1 MSGNPNTSNFRVA
14 IVGGGMAG
22 STAAY
27 YLRQL
32 FGSRVGITL
41 FEQSGRIG
49 GRMKSIDFAGQRE
62 EVGASIFHES
72 NQYMLTFAKQFG
84 LGITDESKSD
94 DRIMFYAG
102 HEHLSFSTLG
112 GASFLVPF
120 RLLWRYGISLIWVR
134 WYTGSIIR
142 EFSKIYSLQDRG
154 HCFTTTARLFEA
166 LKPEF
171 LEMTKWTY
179 GDWLN
184 KKFRVSETFK
194 EEIAYGLVSNNYC
207 QNLSVHAF
215 VGFITMATIISKLF
229 SVKEGNE
236 QVPQRLVDSAMKGG
250 CPDNPSQLVNAQVTN
265 IRSTKVESCS
275 WEVEYR
281 PNDGEQVKRDTF
293 DYVILAVPVNQQTN
307 IQTDGTVQLPCSEY
321 QQVDKCLFAG
331 SLKHWKFGI
340 GPSSYLARQGVVIFP
355 NQTSYLT
362 GTCAFRSL
370 ISSSLEENRANGQ
383 RIWNS
388 FSVPHQTPNP
398 IRSIGD
404 EYIDQSGEKPTP
416 PTIMNWLA
424 YPVYKPVRNPHEDLG
439 KFVLAP
445 KFYYVNA
452 IEQMASCME
461 IAAIGGRNA
470 ALLVAADIE
479 AGETR
484 NGNKN
489 RTPLAVLDQNV
500 G

>member
-1 MSGNPNTSNFRVA
+1 MG
-14 IVGGGMAG
+14 G

-62 EVGASIFHES
+62 EMGASIFHGS
-72 NQYMLTFAKQFG
+72 NQYMLKFAKQFD
-84 LGITDESKSD
+84 LEITDESKSD
-94 DRIMFYAG
+94 DRVMFYAG

-120 RLLWRYGISLIWVR
+120 RLLWRYGIPLIWVKL
-134 WYTGSIIR
+134 YTGSIIR
-142 EFSKIYSLQDRG
+142 SFVKIYSLQDRG
-154 HCFTTTARLFEA
+154 YCFTTTARLFEA

-179 GDWLN
+179 GDWLS
-184 KKFRVSETFK
+184 KKLRVGETFK
-194 EEIAYGLVSNNYC
+194 EEFAYGLVSNNYC

-215 VGFITMATIISKLF
+215 VGFITMATVLSKLF
-229 SVKEGNE
+229 SVKGGNE
-236 QVPQRLVDSAMKGG
+236 QVPQRLVDSAMKEG
-250 CPDNPSQLVNAQVTN
+250 CPDNPSQLVNAQVTS
-265 IRSTKVESCS
+265 IRSTKVDG

-281 PNDGEQVKRDTF
+281 PKNEEQIKRDTF

-307 IQTDGTVQLPCSEY
+307 IQTDGSVQLPCSEY
-321 QQVDKCLFAG
+321 QQVDKCLFSG
-331 SLKHWKFGI
+331 SLKNWKFGI
-340 GPSSYLARQGVVIFP
+340 GPRSYLARQGVVILP
-355 NQTSYLT
+355 NQTAYLT

-370 ISSSLEENRANGQ
+370 ISFGIEENRANEQ

-388 FSVPHQTPNP
+388 FSVPCQTPNP
-398 IRSIGD
+398 IQSIGN
-404 EYIDQSGEKPTP
+404 EYIDQSGEKQTP
-416 PTIMNWLA
+416 PTVVNWLA
-424 YPVYKPVRNPHEDLG
+424 YPVYKPVQTPHEDLG

-452 IEQMASCME
+452 IERMASCME
-461 IAAIGGRNA
+461 MAAIGGRNA
-470 ALLVAADIE
+470 ALLVAADME
-479 AGETR
+479 ASETR

-489 RTPLAVLDQNV
+489 RTPLAMLDHNV

>member
-1 MSGNPNTSNFRVA
+1 MSGNPNASNFRVA
-14 IVGGGMAG
+14 IVGGGMGG

-32 FGSRVGITL
+32 FGSRVAITL

-62 EVGASIFHES
+62 EMGASIFHES
-72 NQYMLTFAKQFG
+72 NQYMLKFAKQFG
-84 LGITDESKSD
+84 LDIKDESKSD

-120 RLLWRYGISLIWVR
+120 RLLWRYGIPLMQVR

-142 EFSKIYSLQDRG
+142 DFVKIYSLQDRG
-154 HCFTTTARLFEA
+154 YCFTTTARLFEA

-179 GDWLN
+179 GDWLS
-184 KKFRVSETFK
+184 KKHRVGETLK

-207 QNLSVHAF
+207 QNLNVHAF
-215 VGFITMATIISKLF
+215 VGFITMATLLSKLF
-229 SVKEGNE
+229 SVKGGNE

-250 CPDNPSQLVNAQVTN
+250 CPDNPSQLVNAQVTS

-281 PNDGEQVKRDTF
+281 PNDGKQIKRDTF
-293 DYVILAVPVNQQTN
+293 DYVILAVPLNQQTN
-307 IQTDGTVQLPCSEY
+307 IQTDGSVQLPYSEY
-321 QQVDKCLFAG
+321 QQVDKCLFYG
-331 SLKHWKFGI
+331 SLKNWKFGI
-340 GPSSYLARQGVVIFP
+340 GPSSYLARQGVVICP

-370 ISSSLEENRANGQ
+370 ISFSMEKNRTNEQ

-388 FSVPHQTPNP
+388 FSVPRQTPDP
-398 IRSIGD
+398 IKSIGN

-416 PTIMNWLA
+416 PAIVNWLA
-424 YPVYKPVRNPHEDLG
+424 YPVYEPVQNPHEDLG

-452 IEQMASCME
+452 IEKMASCIE

-470 ALLVAADIE
+470 ALLVAADME
-479 AGETR
+479 ASETR

-489 RTPLAVLDQNV
+489 RKPLAMLDQKV
-500 G
+500 R